1 VIAGDDEKA
10 SSSASYTF
18 KILVLT
24 KEQMKKRT
32 PQLFFFLAGLL
43 LLTLFFLPLWRIS
56 LIAPQYPD
64 GVHMHIHIDKIGGS
78 EPGTLQNVNI
88 LNHYIGMKTI
98 DPDAIPELKI
108 LPYIIAFFAGLAL
121 LFALINNKYLFALWV
136 VLFTITCLL
145 GLYDFYLWE
154 YDYGHNLADNAPM
167 KFDIESFQPPL
178 IGKKDL
184 LNFVA
189 ISYPHTGGIAA
200 IVALLLSLVAT
211 FMKFRTDAKVIT

>member
-1 VIAGDDEKA
+1 
-10 SSSASYTF
+10 
-18 KILVLT
+18 
-24 KEQMKKRT
+24 MKKRT
-32 PQLFFFLAGLL
+32 PQLLFVFAGLL
-43 LLTLFFLPLWRIS
+43 LLTLFLLPLWRIS

-64 GVHMHIHIDKIGGS
+64 GVHMHIYINKIGGS
-78 EPGTLQNVNI
+78 EPGTLQNINI

-98 DPDAIPELKI
+98 EPDAIPELKI
-108 LPYIIAFFAGLAL
+108 LPYVISIFAGLAI
-121 LFALINNKYLFALWV
+121 LFGLINNKYLFAGWV
-136 VLFTITCLL
+136 VLFSIACLV

-200 IVALLLSLVAT
+200 IFALLFSMLATYLKFKTNEETVA
-211 FMKFRTDAKVIT
+211 